1 MQDHRKLKAFELA
14 DAFVLAVYR
23 ATRTFPKEELYG
35 LTSQL
40 RRAAVSVPG
49 NIVEGCGRE
58 SLKEYLN
65 FLNIAFGSLREAG
78 YYVHLAHRLQYF
90 ADDEADSLQRQYDEC
105 AKVLSGLIA
114 GLKRRAAQPPAQG

>member
-14 DAFVLAVYR
+14 DDLVMAIYR
-23 ATRTFPKEELYG
+23 ATRSFPKEELFG

-40 RRAAVSVPG
+40 RRAAVSVPA

-78 YYVHLAHRLQYF
+78 YYLDLARRLEYLNETDA
-90 ADDEADSLQRQYDEC
+90 ADLLRQYDDC

-114 GLKRRAAQPPAQG
+114 SLRRKL

>member
-1 MQDHRKLKAFELA
+1 MTSMQDHRKLKAFQLA
-14 DAFVLAVYR
+14 DELVMTVYK
-23 ATRTFPKEELYG
+23 ATRSFPKEELFG

-49 NIVEGCGRE
+49 NIVEGCGRQ

-78 YYVHLAHRLQYF
+78 YYLHLAHRLEYLK
-90 ADDEADSLQRQYDEC
+90 AAESAELQRQYDEC
-105 AKVLSGLIA
+105 AKVLSGLIRS
-114 GLKRRAAQPPAQG
+114 LRRKA